1 MVVINNIS
9 GGNMAIIKYSR
20 QRELIYQTV
29 MENQVHPTAEFVYN
43 HLKKDNPQLSL
54 GTVYRNLQQL
64 SDNGDI
70 CRVTIP
76 NQPDRFDCVMTPHYH
91 AVCSVCGHLEDIHVD
106 DLPDIDA
113 YVAKKTG
120 MEITG
125 HEIIFKTI
133 CPMCKNR
140 DN

>member
-1 MVVINNIS
+1 
-9 GGNMAIIKYSR
+9 MAITKYSR

-43 HLKKDNPQLSL
+43 YLKKDNPQLSL

-64 SDNGDI
+64 SENGI
-70 CRVTIP
+70 ISRVSIP
-76 NQPDRFDCVMTPHYH
+76 DQPDRFDGITTPHYH
-91 AVCSVCGHLEDIHVD
+91 AVCTECGSITDVFMENMA
-106 DLPDIDA
+106 DIDGL
-113 YVAKKTG
+113 VASKTG
-120 MEITG
+120 LDIVG
-125 HEIIFKTI
+125 HEIVFKII